1 MLDQE
6 KIPVPG
12 TGVGDIELEHTTKIV
27 SVGWSVVLLIQ
38 GKQNGINFHDM
49 APAIA
54 CYNSILDMLRIV
66 GVPLCDCAR
75 LEAPKPKSPIVG
87 ADGGAMEAVEAAVE
101 GAGIETG
108 ETGED
113 LLDPVIDEEGE
124 LIPLTDEDI
133 EAMEQKPAADP
144 EVTKQ

>member
-1 MLDQE
+1 
-6 KIPVPG
+6 
-12 TGVGDIELEHTTKIV
+12 
-27 SVGWSVVLLIQ
+27 
-38 GKQNGINFHDM
+38 
-49 APAIA
+49 
-54 CYNSILDMLRIV
+54 
-66 GVPLCDCAR
+66 
-75 LEAPKPKSPIVG
+75 
-87 ADGGAMEAVEAAVE
+87 MEAVEAAVE